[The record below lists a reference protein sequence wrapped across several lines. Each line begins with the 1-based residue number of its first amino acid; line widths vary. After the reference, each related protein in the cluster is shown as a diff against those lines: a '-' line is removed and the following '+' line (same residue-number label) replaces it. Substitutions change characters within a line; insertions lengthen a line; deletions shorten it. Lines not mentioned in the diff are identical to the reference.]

1 MEFNIV
7 CVGSLKEKYLKEA
20 QQEYVKRILGYS
32 KINII
37 ECKEADY
44 KDLSAESI
52 NIAKKKEA
60 EKIKEQLKGFV
71 VALEING
78 KQFSSEEFAKE
89 IKNLE
94 VKGFSTLTLIIG
106 GSYGIFEELSNK
118 ANLKLSF
125 GKFTLPHQLM
135 RIVLLEQIYRS
146 LTIINNK
153 TYHK

>member
-7 CVGSLKEKYLKEA
+7 CVGSLKEDYLKKA
-20 QQEYVKRILGYS
+20 QIEYVKRISGYG

-44 KDLSAESI
+44 SDLSLESI
-52 NIAKKKEA
+52 NKAKKKEA
-60 EKIKEQLKGFV
+60 LEISSKLKGYV

-78 KQFSSEEFAKE
+78 KEFSSEDFAQN
-89 IKNLE
+89 IKKLE
-94 VKGFSTLTLIIG
+94 VNGTSTLSFIIG
-106 GSYGIFEELSNK
+106 GSYGIFEELSKK

-135 RIVLLEQIYRS
+135 RIVLLEQIYRAQ
-146 LTIINNK
+146 TILNNK

>member
-7 CVGSLKEKYLKEA
+7 CVGSLKEDYLKKA
-20 QQEYVKRILGYS
+20 QNEYLKRISGYS
-32 KINII
+32 KVNVI

-44 KDLSAESI
+44 KDLSVEGI
-52 NIAKKKEA
+52 KKAKQKEA
-60 EKIKEQLKGFV
+60 LLIENHLKGYV

-78 KQFSSEEFAKE
+78 KEFSSEELAQN
-89 IKNLE
+89 IKKLE
-94 VKGFSTLTLIIG
+94 VNGYSSITFIIG
-106 GSYGIFEELSNK
+106 GSYGIFEQLSQK

-135 RIVLLEQIYRS
+135 RIVLLEQIYRCQ
-146 LTIINNK
+146 TILNNK

>member
-1 MEFNIV
+1 M
-7 CVGSLKEKYLKEA
+7 
-20 QQEYVKRILGYS
+20 
-32 KINII
+32 
-37 ECKEADY
+37 
-44 KDLSAESI
+44 
-52 NIAKKKEA
+52 
-60 EKIKEQLKGFV
+60 
-71 VALEING
+71 ALEING
-78 KQFSSEEFAKE
+78 KQFSSEELAKE

-94 VKGFSTLTLIIG
+94 VKGISSLTLIIG
-106 GSYGIFEELSNK
+106 GSYGIFEELSNS

>member
-20 QQEYVKRILGYS
+20 QLEYIKRISAYS
-32 KINII
+32 KINVI

-44 KDLSAESI
+44 KDLSQE
-52 NIAKKKEA
+52 NIKLAKKKEA
-60 EKIKEQLKGFV
+60 DKIKEHLKGYV

-78 KQFSSEEFAKE
+78 KQFSSEELAKE

-94 VKGFSTLTLIIG
+94 VKGISSLTLIIG
-106 GSYGIFEELSNK
+106 GSYGIFEELSNS

>member
-20 QQEYVKRILGYS
+20 QLEYIKRISGYS
-32 KINII
+32 KINVI

-44 KDLSAESI
+44 KDLSQE
-52 NIAKKKEA
+52 NIKLAKKKEA
-60 EKIKEQLKGFV
+60 DKIKEHLKGYI

-78 KQFSSEEFAKE
+78 KQFSSEELAKE

-94 VKGFSTLTLIIG
+94 VKGISSLTLIIG
-106 GSYGIFEELSNK
+106 GSYGIFEELSNN

-125 GKFTLPHQLM
+125 GKFTLPHQIM